1 MTEFQKLIFQAGCK
15 AFHSKTPDLLVNH
28 TRMSVTVGEYGCI
41 RITRDATGGFDVIGE
56 EHEGKTQHFWVS
68 DTNVVWGVK
77 LEAPIQGDRLG
88 PATAGKSQ
96 QDLYS
101 SASVEEAVYP
111 KTEPDREYIK
121 EELDFAKSVL
131 EPEAPVKK
139 KAGRPKKNV

>member
-41 RITRDATGGFDVIGE
+41 RITRDATGGFDVVGE

-77 LEAPIQGDRLG
+77 LDVPVEKVEPLTSDTAETKAALYESLGREVVKPMLEPRL
-88 PATAGKSQ
+88 Q
-96 QDLYS
+96 
-101 SASVEEAVYP
+101 
-111 KTEPDREYIK
+111 
-121 EELDFAKSVL
+121 EELKTQIQNLVSADS
-131 EPEAPVKK
+131 EPQPVKK